1 MPSKSLIKRIQQ
13 DDDDFYS
20 MYDGG
25 DGEKKPRG
33 KDKYKDD
40 LDNAPPTP
48 SFEGKNGGMNLDRS
62 CNGDFV
68 WGCIFVAFLG
78 SMIFLTYL
86 GYRDGD
92 VAKLLAPVVTNGD
105 QRQLCGYANTTEGY
119 DNTGYGNLVITDWA
133 VTGGVGAIFDSGVCV
148 KECPTA

>member
-1 MPSKSLIKRIQQ
+1 MPSKSIIKRIQQ

-25 DGEKKPRG
+25 DGEKPRG

-40 LDNAPPTP
+40 LDKAPKTP
-48 SFEGKNGGMNLDRS
+48 DFEGGMNFERS
-62 CNGDFV
+62 GCSGDFV
-68 WGCIFVAFLG
+68 WGCIFIAFLG

-92 VAKLLAPVVTNGD
+92 VAKLLAPVVKNGD